1 MFDRVL
7 SRIGPE
13 DVIDMHVH
21 IGGPPDENP
30 SMYFWSSR
38 FEKSM
43 AFEAIKLLTRINPSR
58 AGGIRYVETLFQQV
72 LRSKTI
78 DKIVLLALDSV
89 HAESGRRDLKATQLF
104 VSNEYVAHLAQVYP
118 QFLFGCSVHPYAPD
132 ALERLWMCARG
143 GAVLCKW
150 LPSAQCIDPTH
161 PSCTRFYRALAVLK
175 IPLLIH
181 MGPENAIPTAMGC
194 QAALKVNA
202 GSGRYGS
209 SPGDG
214 ILIALEEGATVIIAH
229 CATPLG
235 HLLDKDNSYWEEVF
249 EVLLVRLEQFKD
261 LPLYADTSA
270 FCLPGRFRY
279 VKRMLPRIQ
288 EQPHKFL
295 YGSDYPIPI
304 ISLSEGKA
312 VEEIL
317 EAFGWLAGRALPV
330 NDLDKNFNLLSSI
343 LPKETFQTAVRVL
356 RDPQIPV
363 PSWRR
368 FLAHV
373 KKGRSSTI

>member
-1 MFDRVL
+1 LFDHVR
-7 SRIGPE
+7 SRIDPQ
-13 DVIDMHVH
+13 DVIDAHVH
-21 IGGPPDENP
+21 IGGPPNENP
-30 SMYFWSSR
+30 SMYFWSKR

-43 AFEAIKLLTRINPSR
+43 SFEAIKLVTRISPPRS
-58 AGGIRYVETLFQQV
+58 GGIRYVDTLFHQAFN
-72 LRSKTI
+72 SKYV
-78 DKIVLLALDSV
+78 DKVVLLALDSV
-89 HAESGRRDLKATQLF
+89 YAESGRQDLPATQLY
-104 VSNEYVAHLAQVYP
+104 VSNEYVAHLAQIYT
-118 QFLFGCSVHPYAPD
+118 QFLFGCSIHPYAPD
-132 ALERLWMCARG
+132 ALKRLWMCARG

-161 PSCTRFYRALAVLK
+161 PASIRFFRALAALK
-175 IPLLIH
+175 MPLLIH
-181 MGPENAIPTAMGC
+181 VGPESAIPTAMGC
-194 QAALKVNA
+194 QAELKVNA

-214 ILIALEEGATVIIAH
+214 ILMALEEGATVIVAH

-235 HLLDKDNSYWEEVF
+235 LLLDKNNSYWEEVF
-249 EVLLVRLEQFKD
+249 EVLLERLEQLKD

-279 VKRMLPRIQ
+279 VKRVLPRIQ

-295 YGSDYPIPI
+295 YGSDYPVPI
-304 ISLSEGKA
+304 ISLREGKA

-343 LPKETFQTAVRVL
+343 LPKETFHTAAQVL
-356 RDPQIPV
+356 RDPQAPV
-363 PSWRR
+363 LSWRR
-368 FLAHV
+368 FLARV
-373 KKGRSSTI
+373 KKGAPSTV